1 MLSKEMD
8 VENIILSNLRKYLTD
23 NSIFS
28 PKVLPKSS
36 KNVSDFPTI
45 LFRERSNVNDLA
57 HTSMDRTQVVNNI
70 SAYVEI
76 YTQDKIVGNTK
87 YASKYI
93 SDELKFLV
101 FDFFD
106 AYGAE
111 RTGCDFV
118 EYYNK
123 EVDRLVITYSYSVNS
138 WNRKIN

>member
-1 MLSKEMD
+1 MLNKEMN
-8 VENIILSNLRKYLTD
+8 VENIILNDLKEYLTE

-28 PKVLPKSS
+28 PKVLPKSARG
-36 KNVSDFPTI
+36 VSEFPTV
-45 LFRERSNVNDLA
+45 LFRERSNANDLA

-70 SAYVEI
+70 NAVVEI
-76 YTQDKIVGNTK
+76 YTQDKVVGNTK
-87 YASKYI
+87 YASKNV
-93 SDELKFLV
+93 SDELKFLI

-111 RTGCDFV
+111 RTGCDFA

>member
-1 MLSKEMD
+1 MLSKDMD
-8 VENIILSNLRKYLTD
+8 VENIILNELKKYLTD
-23 NSIFS
+23 NSIFE
-28 PKVLPKSS
+28 PEVLPKSARTVS
-36 KNVSDFPTI
+36 KFPTVI
-45 LFRERSNVNDLA
+45 FRERNNVNDLA
-57 HTSMDRTQVVNNI
+57 HTSMDRTQIVNNI
-70 SAYVEI
+70 SAFVEI
-76 YTQDKIVGNTK
+76 YTQDKVVGNTK

-106 AYGAE
+106 MLGAE
-111 RTGCDFV
+111 RTGCDFA